1 MTNPIIIHPGNRKI
15 FEYKGKPVVLFCA
28 TEHYGA
34 VMNRPFD
41 FKAYLDYCGAN
52 GQNYTRL
59 FLLFR
64 ELQTPLN
71 PYSTCKPESTDYISP
86 YVRTGPG
93 PAADGL
99 LKYDLDIWNEEYFE
113 RLHGFM
119 ACAEENDVIVEAT
132 LFSNEYTNDLFSL
145 IPFHPGANV
154 NNTGDVDFAEWMS
167 RKNETIFGY
176 QKEFI
181 RKIVGELNRY
191 PNLFYE
197 ICNEPVCFKPGLAS
211 ADDINAWQR
220 ELIDF
225 IRMQEEDLPNKHLV
239 AVTECW
245 TFDEG
250 GALSV
255 NTDLSF
261 SALAADIA
269 NVHPLPGVKYGG
281 RTYDLG
287 LFMSKQL
294 KLGQLRDYCLDS
306 YKEGRPLNLDE
317 DNIASRFMDEEAW
330 TIHRKRAW
338 TTIFCGAH
346 YDYIDFSI
354 INRLPTGTVESG
366 KHLHR
371 WFCNL
376 REYMGRMDL
385 VNGRPLKNIVTD
397 LPDEVLESVF
407 GIPDGDIFIYLADQR
422 ELTDEKAGTPVEGRL
437 AVNLCQGGYAVE
449 FYSPESG
456 MVVGESKT
464 SGGNAV
470 IALPRFS
477 GDIAIRLFRI

>member
-1 MTNPIIIHPGNRKI
+1 MTRPIGIHPGNKKI
-15 FEYKGKPVVLFCA
+15 FEYKGRPVVLFCA

-41 FKAYLDYCGAN
+41 FEAYLDYCGAN

-64 ELQTPLN
+64 ELQTPMN

-99 LKYDLDIWNEEYFE
+99 QKYNLDIWNDEYFE
-113 RLHGFM
+113 RLHRFM
-119 ACAEENDVIVEAT
+119 ACAEKNDVVVEAT

-154 NNTGDVDFAEWMS
+154 NNLGDIDFAEWMS
-167 RKNETIFGY
+167 RKNESIFRY
-176 QKEFI
+176 QKKFVS
-181 RKIVGELNRY
+181 KIVAELNRY

-197 ICNEPVCFKPGLAS
+197 VCNEPVCFKPGLAS
-211 ADDINAWQR
+211 AGDINAWQQ
-220 ELIDF
+220 ELIDY
-225 IRMQEEDLPNKHLV
+225 IRVQEKELPNKHMV

-245 TFDEG
+245 TFDESG
-250 GALSV
+250 RLSV

-261 SALAADIA
+261 SSLAADIA
-269 NVHPLPGVKYGG
+269 NVHPLPDVMYGG
-281 RTYDLG
+281 KAYDLG
-287 LFMSKQL
+287 LFMSRQL
-294 KLGQLRDYCLDS
+294 KLGQLRDYCMDT
-306 YKEGRPLNLDE
+306 YKEQRPLNMDE

-354 INRLPTGTVESG
+354 INRLPTGTAESG
-366 KHLHR
+366 MYLHR
-371 WFCNL
+371 WFRIL
-376 REYMGRMDL
+376 REYIKKMDF
-385 VNGRPLKNIVTD
+385 VNGRPLKDIVMD
-397 LPDEVLESVF
+397 LPCEVLESVF
-407 GIPDGDIFIYLADQR
+407 GNPDGDIFIYLADKR
-422 ELTDEKAGTPVEGRL
+422 ELAQESAGNPVDGSL
-437 AVNLCQGGYAVE
+437 DLNLGQGEYAVE

-456 MVVGESKT
+456 MVIGESHT
-464 SGGNAV
+464 NGGHAV
-470 IALPRFS
+470 IGLPRFRE
-477 GDIAIRLFRI
+477 DIAIRLSKI